1 MPKNMIE
8 QSHSRGARGG
18 RHAVKYF
25 LVALLLGIFFTW
37 LGAAEPAHA
46 APDSCGLS
54 VTIIAAPFAAVD
66 SNRPGID
73 GPKTAMLGARI
84 RNASSLPVNNASV
97 SFRSS
102 GLGLLSGSPSS
113 YFLNDLAPGASVT
126 AYWPVVY
133 PATFDVGY
141 SYTIAVANPDGCSA
155 SASSQIVT
163 QSEISAAANKLL
175 PTGSTKTVTPD
186 VVTPGSLV
194 TVRITGFTL
203 GTVGQ
208 GPRGDY
214 DAWLQPVGNL
224 DFDPSCLRLV
234 RSEVRLA
241 SISASPFVD
250 QLYFTGLRN
259 YRADATDYV
268 AYTFIALRAC
278 ATTIH
283 PYQEAASGTQEKYNS
298 DFDASTSLVS
308 LNSGGSSTLLVTVQ
322 PSRTTANAGD
332 LIRYSVTYSA
342 PDAPVGYPANGNP
355 VLIAANIPDQT
366 TYLAGSATE
375 TAAADA
381 EFSSDG
387 GATWVTAEPAAP
399 DAVTDLRWVLAT
411 AVDKAAGQVQ
421 YEVTVDE
428 SYNGAPLQA
437 TAGGG
442 LSDGSV
448 LASSSATVAKDAGN
462 SAPAANDD
470 NVKTNTDSAV
480 TINVAANDIDMD
492 GNLDLA
498 SAMTVTLPAHGAL
511 TNDGNGLFTYT
522 PTAGYAGPDSFSY
535 RICDSTA
542 ACDQAT
548 VMIFAGWEQLQWESG
563 VVYVAFEDLKNVGW
577 SDWDYNDFVVKI
589 DIDKGVDSAG
599 RLAAIEI
606 EYDALARGAGYAQRF
621 VHNLP
626 IEGGGIAMI
635 SVYDYAGGL
644 LTQRTAEFA
653 ANTSF
658 TIFERTIDALPPM
671 SGFFDTNTRNSQP
684 GVVDGRTATLTVYL
698 YEPDANPAIA
708 LPPIPWD
715 PYVYVY
721 YTQQEVHLL
730 IPGHLDNTQ
739 IVNPVRDPSS
749 PLVGYDLPLAQA
761 FMPGWQWPEE
771 FRGLWRGYPKYVDFV
786 GSGGVT
792 NPDWWQ
798 PQNADSAW
806 LWSPGNGGMVRAD
819 IPAAAGADSL
829 YFAGA
834 VAADLDGDG
843 WNEVIIGNLLSNQVE
858 VYNALR
864 QPVRGWPQTVGGGVK
879 SAAAVADL
887 DGDGFLDIVVGAADG
902 MLYAWR
908 HTGRPL
914 PGWPVSLHAGF
925 RVLATPA
932 IGDIDGDGGLDV
944 VVPLTDGKL
953 YAVDAAGA
961 AKTGWPV
968 SIGDVE
974 DLYGGQVLNSSP
986 KLADLDGDGALEVVV
1001 GSTDKR
1007 VYAFSRD
1014 GSLRWSYPTGDLVL
1028 STPAVG
1034 DIDPGVPGLETVIGS
1049 GDRYVYL
1056 LDVDGNVIWRRPTGW
1071 TVRSSPAIADLDGD
1085 QDLEI
1090 LVGSDDDRVWAWHH
1104 TGAMVAGWPQTTGAD
1119 VLSSPHIGDVDGDGQ
1134 PDVVVGSDDARVWAW
1149 HADGTALAGWPHTTT
1164 LSVKGAPLLANLDD
1178 DPAPEVVAGDL
1189 SGALYYWNVDQVSFR
1204 LKAYL
1209 PLITATP

>member
-1 MPKNMIE
+1 MMA
-8 QSHSRGARGG
+8 QMMDHSYGRGVNGG
-18 RHAVKYF
+18 KLAVKFF
-25 LVALLLGIFFTW
+25 LVALLLGVFFGW
-37 LGAAEPAHA
+37 LGAREPAHA

-73 GPKTAMLGARI
+73 GPKAAMLGARI
-84 RNASSLPVNNASV
+84 RNTSALPVDNASV
-97 SFRSS
+97 TFSSS

-133 PATFDVGY
+133 PATFNVSYD
-141 SYTIAVANPDGCSA
+141 YTIAVTNPDGCGA

-163 QSEISAAANKLL
+163 QSEISASANKLL
-175 PTGSTKTVTPD
+175 PDGSTKTITPD
-186 VVTPGSLV
+186 VVTPGGLV
-194 TVRITGFTL
+194 TLRITGFTL
-203 GTVGQ
+203 GTIGQ

-224 DFDPSCLRLV
+224 NYDPSCLRLV
-234 RSEVRLA
+234 RSEVGLA
-241 SISASPFVD
+241 SISPSPFVD

-259 YRADATDYV
+259 YRANAADYV
-268 AYTFIALRAC
+268 AYTFIALRDC
-278 ATTIH
+278 TTTIQ

-298 DFDASTSLVS
+298 DFSASTSLIRMS
-308 LNSGGSSTLLVTVQ
+308 SSGSSTLLVTIQ
-322 PSRTTANAGD
+322 PSRTTAKAGD
-332 LIRYSVTYSA
+332 PIRYSITYSA

-375 TAAADA
+375 TTAADA

-387 GATWVTAEPAAP
+387 GATWVTTEPTTP

-411 AVDKAAGQVQ
+411 AVGSASSQVQ
-421 YEVTVDE
+421 YEVTVDQ
-428 SYNGAPLQA
+428 SYNGAPLLA
-437 TAGGG
+437 VAGGT

-448 LASSSATVAKDAGN
+448 LASISTSVDAAAGN
-462 SAPAANDD
+462 SAPAAHDD
-470 NVKTNTDSAV
+470 NVKTNTDRPV
-480 TINVAANDIDMD
+480 TINVAANDIDGD

-498 SAMTVTLPAHGAL
+498 STTPTTLPDHGVL
-511 TNDGNGLFTYT
+511 TNDGNGLFTYS
-522 PTAGYAGPDSFSY
+522 PPAGYFGPDSFTY

-542 ACDQAT
+542 ACDHAT
-548 VMIFAGWEQLQWESG
+548 VMIFVGWEQLQWESG
-563 VVYVAFEDLKNVGW
+563 VVYVAYEDLKNVGW

-621 VHNLP
+621 VHSLP
-626 IEGGGIAMI
+626 IEGGGIALV
-635 SVYDYAGGL
+635 SVYDNTGSL
-644 LTQRTAEFA
+644 LNQRTVEFA
-653 ANTSF
+653 ANTNF
-658 TIFERTIDALPPM
+658 TIFERTLDALPPM
-671 SGFFDTNTRNSQP
+671 QGFFDTNTRNTQP
-684 GVVDGRTATLTVYL
+684 GVVDGRTAALTVYL

-715 PYVYVY
+715 PYIYVY

-749 PLVGYDLPLAQA
+749 PLVGYDLPMAQT

-771 FRGLWRGYPKYVDFV
+771 FRGLWRGYPRYVDFI
-786 GSGGVT
+786 GSGGAT
-792 NPDWWQ
+792 NPDWWL
-798 PQNADSAW
+798 PQNADSNW
-806 LWSPGNGGMVRAD
+806 LWRPGGGSVVRAST
-819 IPAAAGADSL
+819 PAAAEADSL

-864 QPVRGWPQTVGGGVK
+864 LPVHGWPKAVGGGVK
-879 SAAAVADL
+879 AAAAVADL
-887 DGDGFLDIVVGAADG
+887 DGDGLLEVVAGAANG

-908 HTGRPL
+908 HSGEPL

-932 IGDIDGDGGLDV
+932 IGDIDGDGGLDI
-944 VVPLTDGKL
+944 VVPLTDGEL
-953 YAVDAAGA
+953 YAVDATGA

-968 SIGDVE
+968 SIGDVA

-1007 VYAFSRD
+1007 VYAFNRD

-1034 DIDPGVPGLETVIGS
+1034 DIDPGIPGLETVIGS

-1056 LDVDGNVIWRRPTGW
+1056 LDADGNVIWRRPTGW
-1071 TVRSSPAIADLDGD
+1071 TVRSSPVIADLDGD
-1085 QDLEI
+1085 QDFEI

-1119 VLSSPHIGDVDGDGQ
+1119 VLSSPHLGDVDGDGH

-1164 LSVKGAPLLANLDD
+1164 MSVKGAPLLANLDD

-1204 LKAYL
+1204 LKDYL
-1209 PLITATP
+1209 PLISVE